1 MSLACENT
9 LRFVGYAGSADV
21 AQLARASPCQGEGRG
36 FEPRHPLHSSP
47 PEALLFGAV
56 FCYTSLMSFLHL
68 YMRSWLT
75 RTYVFLGLLLTAHPV
90 FAAKI
95 PLLEDPIE
103 NGRGSVEACPGLGTF
118 FVYFNK
124 FWPWL
129 IGSAT
134 GIAVLMTIVGG
145 LQVIMSGGDQ
155 GKRSEGTTRFM
166 HALIGL
172 LMLACAGLILRT
184 LNPSFF
190 TSGSGINPCTGKP
203 I

>member
-1 MSLACENT
+1 MHLDQDNPEERIELFLNKLPNGAPIVPKICI
-9 LRFVGYAGSADV
+9 
-21 AQLARASPCQGEGRG
+21 SP
-36 FEPRHPLHSSP
+36 PLFPP
-47 PEALLFGAV
+47 PEALLFGPV
-56 FCYTSLMSFLHL
+56 FCYTVLMSSLHL
-68 YMRSWLT
+68 YMHSWLT
-75 RTYVFLGLLLTAHPV
+75 RTYVFLGLLVAARPA
-90 FAAKI
+90 FAADI
-95 PLLEDPIE
+95 PLLESPE
-103 NGRGSVEACPGLGTF
+103 TNGRGTVQACKGLGTF
-118 FVYFNK
+118 FLYFNS

-190 TSGSGINPCTGKP
+190 TSGAGSPCDNSFS
-203 I
+203 